1 MVIIKKMKKI
11 AVIGGGGFGQEVFC
25 IWRDILESQ
34 DINYEFVGFY
44 DDNLDVEANVYGK
57 VVGTIDDLN
66 QIDFDLEVAIA
77 IGNPKYL
84 DLISKKLI
92 NPNLSFP
99 NVIHPTVSF
108 LDKTTTA
115 LGQGNIFSIHSIV
128 SCNVTIGD
136 FNVFN
141 TRATLGH
148 DDVIGNYNVFSPN
161 AQISGTVTIGNSNFF
176 GFNCG
181 VIQGKK
187 IGERNMIGAG
197 AVLLR
202 SIKDDGTYIG
212 VPAKKMSLT

>member
-11 AVIGGGGFGQEVFC
+11 AVIGAGGFGQEVFC
-25 IWRDILESQ
+25 IWKDALEAKGIS
-34 DINYEFVGFY
+34 YEFIGFY
-44 DDNLDVEANVYGK
+44 DDNTELTSNVFGK
-57 VVGTIDDLN
+57 VVGTVDDLN
-66 QIDFDLEVAIA
+66 LINFELEVAIA

-92 NPNLSFP
+92 NPKLSFP
-99 NVIHPTVSF
+99 NIIHPTVSF
-108 LDKTTTA
+108 LDSNTTI

-148 DDVIGNYNVFSPN
+148 DDKVGNYNVFSPN
-161 AQISGTVTIGNSNFF
+161 AQISGTVNIGNSNFF
-176 GFNCG
+176 GFSCG

-187 IGERNMIGAG
+187 IGNHNMIGAG

-202 SIKDDGTYIG
+202 SIKDAGTYIG
-212 VPAKKMSLT
+212 VPAKKMSLI